1 MLSLGLILSLQS
13 GGPLRAVLA
22 WRPLVVVGLV
32 SYGLVHL
39 VLAWLALQIAFGRRE
54 DASAGGALRQLTQQ
68 PLGSLLLWVM
78 AIGLFTL
85 VPWQVFEATIGR
97 EASNRDG
104 RLRKRLSSAG
114 RAVVYLALGILAVG
128 VATGSGGG
136 SGNGEQTLSARLM
149 ALPFGRI
156 LVGAVGVA
164 VIAVGIS
171 QIVKGVKQK
180 FTEDLDSGVGPGV
193 RRLGMVGYCAKGVA
207 WVIIG
212 GLFGYAALTYD
223 PKKAGG
229 LDAALSTI
237 ASQPFGTILLVI
249 MAAGFAAFGVFCF
262 VWARKA
268 RY

>member
-1 MLSLGLILSLQS
+1 MTGVDIEQVRRSRGYHGLVGVGLI
-13 GGPLRAVLA
+13 
-22 WRPLVVVGLV
+22 

-54 DASAGGALRQLTQQ
+54 NASAGGALKQLSSQ
-68 PLGSLLLWVM
+68 PLGTVLLWVM

-85 VPWQVFEATIGR
+85 VIWQVVEATIGR
-97 EASNRDG
+97 VASNRDG

-128 VATGSGGG
+128 VAVGNGGG
-136 SGNGEQTLSARLM
+136 SGNGEQALSARLM
-149 ALPFGRI
+149 DLPLGRF
-156 LVGAVGVA
+156 LVGAVGIA

-180 FTEDLDSGVGPGV
+180 FREDLDSGITPMV
-193 RRLGMVGYCAKGVA
+193 RRLGTAGYCAKGVA
-207 WVIIG
+207 LAIIG

-223 PKKAGG
+223 PGKAGG
-229 LDAALSTI
+229 LDAALDTI
-237 ASQPFGTILLVI
+237 RQQPFGTVLLVV
-249 MAAGFAAFGVFCF
+249 MAVGIACFGAFCF

>member
-1 MLSLGLILSLQS
+1 MTGVDIAQVRRSRGYHGLI
-13 GGPLRAVLA
+13 G
-22 WRPLVVVGLV
+22 VGMV

-39 VLAWLALQIAFGRRE
+39 VLAWLAVQIALGRRE
-54 DASAGGALRQLTQQ
+54 AASAGGALKQLSSQ
-68 PLGSLLLWVM
+68 PLGTVLLWVM

-85 VPWQVFEATIGR
+85 VIWQVVEATIGR
-97 EASNRDG
+97 EEPGRDG
-104 RLRKRLSSAG
+104 RLRRRLSSAG

-128 VATGSGGG
+128 VAMGNGGG

-156 LVGAVGVA
+156 LVGAVGIA

-171 QIVKGVKQK
+171 QIVKGVRQK
-180 FTEDLDSGVGPGV
+180 FREDLDSGVSPAV
-193 RRLGMVGYCAKGVA
+193 LRLGTAGYCAKGVA
-207 WVIIG
+207 LAIIG
-212 GLFGYAALTYD
+212 ALFGYAALTYD

-229 LDAALSTI
+229 LDAALDTI
-237 ASQPFGTILLVI
+237 RQQPFGTALLMV
-249 MAAGFAAFGVFCF
+249 MALGLACFGVFCF